1 MVALEVALEVA
12 VVGEPRLRVH
22 HFLEHFARLRLRRR
36 RVVARIFVL
45 QLLHLGA
52 EVPVVEGGAA
62 G

>member
-1 MVALEVALEVA
+1 MVALEVA

-22 HFLEHFARLRLRRR
+22 HFLEHLARLRLRRR
-36 RVVARIFVL
+36 RVLARILVL